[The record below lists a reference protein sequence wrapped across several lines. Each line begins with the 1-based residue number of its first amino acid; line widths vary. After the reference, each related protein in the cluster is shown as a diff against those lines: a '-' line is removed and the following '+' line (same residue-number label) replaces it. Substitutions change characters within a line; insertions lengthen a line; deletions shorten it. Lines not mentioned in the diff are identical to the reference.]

1 MLKIVHAPNAVL
13 SQPSKPVP
21 IRPEPVVKIDNQI
34 LRFIAEMKDAL
45 NHTEDPK
52 GVGLAAPQVGKSL
65 QIFIMKPT
73 DKARVQTFINPTIA
87 IIDDKDEKPTKKR
100 SKQLEG
106 CLSLPTIWGTV
117 ERKKAVL
124 VTYFDE
130 KGGKLEKVFRGFQA
144 VIIQHEYDHLQGI
157 LFPKR
162 VLEQN
167 GKLYKSHKNGK
178 GHDEFEEIAI

>member
-1 MLKIVHAPNAVL
+1 MQKIVHAPNAVL
-13 SQPSKPVP
+13 SQPAKPV
-21 IRPEPVVKIDNQI
+21 RVEQTGTIDNHI
-34 LRFIAEMKDAL
+34 LHLIADMKDAL
-45 NHTEDPK
+45 DHTEDPK

-73 DKARVQTFINPTIA
+73 DKARVQIFINPQVA
-87 IIDDKDEKPTKKR
+87 VIDDTNEKQTKKR

-117 ERKKAVL
+117 ERRKAVL
-124 VTYFDE
+124 VTYLDE
-130 KGGKLEKVFRGFQA
+130 KGQKHEKVFRGFQA

-178 GHDEFEEIAI
+178 GQDEFEEIAI